1 MNAALDMFQR
11 MLDEDPH
18 EMRARRGKARALL
31 VRSTELQKEGNAV
44 EEQQVLEEALSLD
57 PSFAE
62 DPSVA
67 RFADRAKALKFENER
82 QRALKQAIADEIQN
96 DPRLT
101 KHWGLGFALLST
113 KGILVLEGH
122 WMPTPW
128 LFITL
133 GVDLIG
139 PGVDLSARWVPL
151 SSMWSPYIGGGAH
164 YGFDAWQ
171 RKSGT
176 VTINGQPSSL
186 SYDDIWGKM
195 FHADLGM
202 QFMAAGGFMAEFG
215 GGPML
220 YWSDGKQAFD
230 WFGFLHLGLGVF
242 FR

>member
-1 MNAALDMFQR
+1 
-11 MLDEDPH
+11 
-18 EMRARRGKARALL
+18 
-31 VRSTELQKEGNAV
+31 
-44 EEQQVLEEALSLD
+44 
-57 PSFAE
+57 
-62 DPSVA
+62 
-67 RFADRAKALKFENER
+67 
-82 QRALKQAIADEIQN
+82 
-96 DPRLT
+96 
-101 KHWGLGFALLST
+101 
-113 KGILVLEGH
+113 VLEGH

-171 RKSGT
+171 RKSSSS
-176 VTINGQPSSL
+176 VTINGQPADL

-202 QFMAAGGFMAEFG
+202 QFMAPGGFVAELG

-220 YWSDGKQAFD
+220 YYSDRKQAFD
-230 WFGFLHLGLGVF
+230 WFGFVHLGLGVF